1 MVQEKLGKFDIKK
14 YVYFIEEVPAKK
26 CHKVYHT
33 AKNEGGKERERESV
47 CVCACPVKTTG
58 RRKLEVESGR
68 R

>member
-1 MVQEKLGKFDIKK
+1 MVQEKLGKFDIEK
-14 YVYFIEEVPAKK
+14 YVYFIEKVPAKE

-33 AKNEGGKERERESV
+33 AEREGGRKRERER
-47 CVCACPVKTTG
+47 VCACPVKTTR